1 MFRLLLG
8 LFWVSLPFIAF
19 SQGKPQQINLEG
31 AKAIH
36 IEASFSSV
44 AVTSGGNEQVSVNH
58 ILSVEEEDR
67 PDLRQLEIVR
77 ENGVINIRELK
88 PTAKSL
94 RKALPDRVGTYP
106 NGRMDRKGTFNGVVV
121 DALIEVVVPL
131 GIAVSVATEFGSI
144 TVTNVPGLRKAKAK
158 YGSVDVIFTKGKLLP
173 EMDLYSNYG
182 AVDVTLPSGQAANL
196 DLITEYGDLMTN
208 LDIAIDRS
216 ASEEGNFYQRVVGTI
231 AGGGAQ
237 VRCKAPYGNVYLREA
252 K

>member
-8 LFWVSLPFIAF
+8 LLWASLPLIAF
-19 SQGKPQQINLEG
+19 SQGTPQQIQLDG

-44 AVTSGGNEQVSVNH
+44 AVTSGGSGEVAVTH
-58 ILSVEEEDR
+58 TLSVEEEDR
-67 PDLRQLEIVR
+67 PDLRQLEVVR

-88 PTAKSL
+88 PTVKSL
-94 RKALPDRVGTYP
+94 REALPDRDGIYTS
-106 NGRMDRKGTFNGVVV
+106 GSTSGKGTFNGVVV

-131 GIAVSVATEFGSI
+131 GVAVSVATEYGSI
-144 TVTNVPGLRKAKAK
+144 TVTNVPGLQEAKAK
-158 YGSVDVIFTKGKLLP
+158 YGSVDVIFTEGKQLP

-196 DLITEYGDLMTN
+196 DLTTEYGDLMTD
-208 LDIAIDRS
+208 LDITIDKS
-216 ASEEGNFYQRVVGTI
+216 ASEEGNFYQRVVGTV

-237 VRCKAPYGNVYLREA
+237 VRCRAPYGNVYLREA